1 MGNFQYVLWYY
12 LKLGLTI
19 NVVRALR
26 SFQTKDSIVGKLF
39 AKHIKLE
46 EAKQFL
52 QRARSG
58 IGAGTPTR
66 ISDLIESGEFA
77 PLLYTDSS
85 TSLCI
90 HMLIVDLLG
99 TLNLEELER
108 IVIDGSH
115 VDQKQRGIFDMKDT
129 HMPLL
134 KLLTRPELRERYG
147 VKKGVKILVF

>member
-1 MGNFQYVLWYY
+1 MGNFQSFLWYES
-12 LKLGLTI
+12 KLGLI
-19 NVVRALR
+19 NDVNRALR

-77 PLLYTDSS
+77 LLLSIDSF

-90 HMLIVDLLG
+90 QMLIIDLQ
-99 TLNLEELER
+99 ELSTWR
-108 IVIDGSH
+108 SWSALSLTDH
-115 VDQKQRGIFDMKDT
+115 T
-129 HMPLL
+129 
-134 KLLTRPELRERYG
+134 LTRSNEESLT
-147 VKKGVKILVF
+147 